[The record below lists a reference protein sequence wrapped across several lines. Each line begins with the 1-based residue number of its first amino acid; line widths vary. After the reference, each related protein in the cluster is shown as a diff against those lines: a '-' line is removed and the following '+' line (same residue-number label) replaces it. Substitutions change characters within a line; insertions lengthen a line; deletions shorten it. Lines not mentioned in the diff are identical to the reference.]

1 MSEIRGYNSFFRLDG
16 KIALVTGG
24 SRGIGLHTAT
34 AFLLAGAKKV
44 IITARKSGGEQGI
57 DEAVKKLN
65 QIPGVTGHAVG
76 IQANVASTEEIA
88 KLVDEVKR
96 SDGKLDILVAN
107 AGATW
112 GGPFEPTPDWS
123 SQKILDLNVRGVFNL
138 VRLFTPLLEAAG
150 TSQDPS
156 RVIVVSS
163 VAGVNVPHVGENGTI
178 MYSVSKAAANH
189 LARNLAVELGPR
201 NITTN
206 TVAPGFFPSKL
217 ANGLIENLGGR
228 DKLAADVPRGR
239 LGEPEDIA
247 GVMIYLCSPAGNYVN
262 GVDIAVDGGR
272 HLGIGP
278 PRL

>member
-57 DEAVKKLN
+57 DQAVEKLN
-65 QIPGVTGHAVG
+65 QLPGISGHAIG
-76 IQANVASTEEIA
+76 IQANVANTDEIE
-88 KLVDEVKR
+88 KLVADVRK

-138 VRLFTPLLEAAG
+138 VRLFTPLLEQAG
-150 TSQDPS
+150 TRQNPS
-156 RVIVVSS
+156 RVIIVSS
-163 VAGVNVPHVGENGTI
+163 VAAIHVPHVGENGTI
-178 MYSVSKAAANH
+178 MYAVSKAAANH

-228 DKLAADVPRGR
+228 DKLSSDVPRGR

-247 GVMIYLCSPAGNYVN
+247 GIMIYLCSPAANYIN

-272 HLGIGP
+272 SLGIGP

>member
-16 KIALVTGG
+16 KVALVTGG

-57 DEAVKKLN
+57 DQAVEKLN
-65 QIPGVTGHAVG
+65 KLPGIVGHAVG
-76 IQANVASTEEIA
+76 IQANVANTDEIE
-88 KLVDEVKR
+88 KLANAVRK

-123 SQKILDLNVRGVFNL
+123 SQKILDLNVRGVFNM
-138 VRLFTPLLEAAG
+138 VRLFTPLLEQAG

-156 RVIVVSS
+156 RVIIVSS
-163 VAGVNVPHVGENGTI
+163 IAAIHVPHVGENGTI
-178 MYSVSKAAANH
+178 MYAVSKAAANH

-228 DKLAADVPRGR
+228 DKLSAAVPRGR

-247 GVMIYLCSPAGNYVN
+247 GIMIYLCSPAANYIN

-272 HLGIGP
+272 SLGASP
-278 PRL
+278 PKL